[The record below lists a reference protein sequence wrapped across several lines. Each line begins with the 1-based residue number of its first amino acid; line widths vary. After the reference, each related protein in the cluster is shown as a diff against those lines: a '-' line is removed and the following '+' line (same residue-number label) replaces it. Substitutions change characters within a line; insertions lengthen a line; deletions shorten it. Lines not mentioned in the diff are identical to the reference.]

1 MAVDKT
7 QVFSLVKLK
16 AGLGTDQD
24 ELRDPI
30 IECAVDEAEELILNY
45 INRKEMPSAAKM
57 VFVAVATDIYKY
69 NIKDFELDK
78 KFAPDPGE
86 GEGEAEADYMA
97 NVSEIR
103 IDDAIVKDEITAA
116 QYNRDA
122 AAMAAQTKQE
132 VDFLKNYKERLHR
145 FRLMQWRKWEEGM

>member
-7 QVFSLVKLK
+7 QVFNLVKLK
-16 AGLGTDQD
+16 AGLGTDAD

-57 VFVAVATDIYKY
+57 VFVAVAADIYKY
-69 NIKDFELDK
+69 NIKDFELDE
-78 KFAPDPGE
+78 KFAPEEPSGE
-86 GEGEAEADYMA
+86 SEADYLA

-116 QYNRDA
+116 KYNRDA
-122 AAMAAQTKQE
+122 AALAAQTQKE
-132 VDFLKNYKERLHR
+132 VDFLKNYRERLHR
-145 FRLMQWRKWEEGM
+145 FRMVQWRKWEEGM

>member
-7 QVFSLVKLK
+7 RVFELVKLK
-16 AGLGTDQD
+16 AGLDTSVADPK
-24 ELRDPI
+24 RDPI

-45 INRKEMPSAAKM
+45 IHRSEMPSAAQM
-57 VFVAVATDIYKY
+57 VFVAIATDIYKY
-69 NIKDFELDK
+69 NVKDFELDA
-78 KFAPDPGE
+78 KFAPDPDESGT
-86 GEGEAEADYMA
+86 EADYLA

-122 AAMAAQTKQE
+122 AALAAQTKQE
-132 VDFLKNYKERLHR
+132 VDFLKNYRERLHR
-145 FRLMQWRKWEEGM
+145 FRMMQWRKWEEGM

>member
-7 QVFSLVKLK
+7 QVFGLVKIK
-16 AGLGTDQD
+16 AGLDPAVEDT
-24 ELRDPI
+24 LRDPV

-45 INRKEMPSAAKM
+45 IHRKEMPSAAKM
-57 VFVAVATDIYKY
+57 VFVSIAADIYKY
-69 NIKDFELDK
+69 NIKDFELFK
-78 KFAPDPGE
+78 PDPESSGE
-86 GEGEAEADYMA
+86 SEADYLA

-122 AAMAAQTKQE
+122 AALAAQTKVE
-132 VDFLKNYKERLHR
+132 VDFLKNYRERLHR
-145 FRLMQWRKWEEGM
+145 FRLVQWRKWEEGQ

>member
-1 MAVDKT
+1 MAVDKSR
-7 QVFSLVKLK
+7 VFSLVKIK
-16 AGLGTDQD
+16 AGLGDTADP
-24 ELRDPI
+24 LRDPI

-45 INRKEMPSAAKM
+45 INRKEVPSAAVM
-57 VFVAVATDIYKY
+57 IFASIATDIYKY

-78 KFAPDPGE
+78 KFDEDDPE
-86 GEGEAEADYMA
+86 SEFKSDYLN

-122 AAMAAQTKQE
+122 AALAAQAKKE
-132 VDFLKNYKERLHR
+132 IDFLKSYRERLHR

>member
-7 QVFSLVKLK
+7 QVFELVKIK
-16 AGLGTDQD
+16 AGLDPAVADTM
-24 ELRDPI
+24 RDPV

-45 INRKEMPSAAKM
+45 IHRKEMPSAAKM
-57 VFVAVATDIYKY
+57 VFVSIAADIFKY
-69 NIKDFELDK
+69 NIKDFELFK
-78 KFAPDPGE
+78 PDPE
-86 GEGEAEADYMA
+86 SSCESEADYLA

-122 AAMAAQTKQE
+122 AALAAQTKVE
-132 VDFLKNYKERLHR
+132 VDFLKNYRERLHR
-145 FRLMQWRKWEEGM
+145 FRLVQWRKWEEGQ

>member
-7 QVFSLVKLK
+7 NVFNLVKIK
-16 AGLGTDQD
+16 AGLGDVADPQ
-24 ELRDPI
+24 RDPI

-45 INRKEMPSAAKM
+45 INRKEVPSAAQM
-57 VFVAVATDIYKY
+57 VFVAIATDIYKY
-69 NIKDFELDK
+69 NIRDFELES
-78 KFAPDPGE
+78 KFAPDPE
-86 GEGEAEADYMA
+86 TEAEADYLA

-116 QYNRDA
+116 QYGRDA
-122 AAMAAQTKQE
+122 AALAAQAKQE
-132 VDFLKNYKERLHR
+132 VDFLKNYRERLYR

>member
-1 MAVDKT
+1 MAVNKT
-7 QVFSLVKLK
+7 DVFSMVKIK
-16 AGLGTDQD
+16 AGLGTDPD
-24 ELRDPI
+24 ADRDPV

-57 VFVAVATDIYKY
+57 VFVAIATDIYKY
-69 NIKDFELDK
+69 NIKDFELFKAD
-78 KFAPDPGE
+78 PDGS
-86 GEGEAEADYMA
+86 GSVAGSDYLA

-116 QYNRDA
+116 MYNRDA
-122 AAMAAQTKQE
+122 AALAAQAKQE
-132 VDFLKNYKERLHR
+132 VDFLKNYRERLQR

>member
-7 QVFSLVKLK
+7 NVFNLVKTK
-16 AGLGTDQD
+16 AGLGDVADPQ
-24 ELRDPI
+24 RDPI

-45 INRKEMPSAAKM
+45 INRKEMPSAVKM
-57 VFVAVATDIYKY
+57 VFVAIATDIYKY
-69 NIKDFELDK
+69 NIRDFELDT
-78 KFAPDPGE
+78 KFAPEPDP
-86 GEGEAEADYMA
+86 EAETEADYLA

-116 QYNRDA
+116 KYGRDA
-122 AAMAAQTKQE
+122 APLAAQTKRE
-132 VDFLKNYKERLHR
+132 VDFLKNYRERLQR

>member
-1 MAVDKT
+1 MAVDKNS
-7 QVFSLVKLK
+7 VFRLVKIK
-16 AGLGTDQD
+16 AGLGEVVD

-57 VFVAVATDIYKY
+57 VFVAIATDIYKY
-69 NIKDFELDK
+69 NIKDFDLDD
-78 KFAPDPGE
+78 KFTPEVDP
-86 GEGEAEADYMA
+86 EAEADYLK

-103 IDDAIVKDEITAA
+103 VDDLTVKDDITAA
-116 QYNRDA
+116 LYNRDA
-122 AAMAAQTKQE
+122 AALSIQTKAE
-132 VDFLKNYKERLHR
+132 VDFLKNYRERLQR

>member
-7 QVFSLVKLK
+7 QVFNLVKIK
-16 AGLGTDQD
+16 AGLGTEAD
-24 ELRDPI
+24 ENRDPI
-30 IECAVDEAEELILNY
+30 VECAVDEAEELILNY
-45 INRKEMPSAAKM
+45 IHRSEMPSAAKM
-57 VFVAVATDIYKY
+57 VFVAIATDIYKY
-69 NIKDFELDK
+69 NIKDFELDA
-78 KFAPDPGE
+78 KFAPDPDE
-86 GEGEAEADYMA
+86 SEAAVDYLA

-122 AAMAAQTKQE
+122 AALAAQTKQE
-132 VDFLKNYKERLHR
+132 VDFLKNYRERLHR

>member
-16 AGLGTDQD
+16 VGLGTDPD

-30 IECAVDEAEELILNY
+30 VECAVDEAEELILNY
-45 INRKEMPSAAKM
+45 INRKEMPSAARM
-57 VFVAVATDIYKY
+57 VFVAVAADIYKY

-78 KFAPDPGE
+78 KFAPDP

-122 AAMAAQTKQE
+122 AAMAAQTKVE

>member
-1 MAVDKT
+1 MAVDKSR
-7 QVFSLVKLK
+7 VFSLVKIK
-16 AGLGTDQD
+16 AGLGSEPDTD
-24 ELRDPI
+24 RDPI

-45 INRKEMPSAAKM
+45 IHRKEMPSAAQM
-57 VFVAVATDIYKY
+57 VFVSIATDIYKY

-78 KFAPDPGE
+78 KFEPDPSSE
-86 GEGEAEADYMA
+86 SDADYLA

-122 AAMAAQTKQE
+122 AALAAQTKQE
-132 VDFLKNYKERLHR
+132 VDFLKNYRERLHR
-145 FRLMQWRKWEEGM
+145 FRLMQWRKWEEGQ

>member
-1 MAVDKT
+1 MAVDKS
-7 QVFSLVKLK
+7 QVFDLVKIK
-16 AGLGTDQD
+16 AGLGNQPDPD
-24 ELRDPI
+24 RDPV

-45 INRKEMPSAAKM
+45 IHRKEMPSAAKM

-78 KFAPDPGE
+78 AFAPDPSQT
-86 GEGEAEADYMA
+86 EAETDYLA

-116 QYNRDA
+116 KYNRDA
-122 AAMAAQTKQE
+122 AALSAQTKKE
-132 VDFLKNYKERLHR
+132 VDFLKDYYHRLHR

>member
-7 QVFSLVKLK
+7 NVFKLVKVK
-16 AGLGTDQD
+16 VGLGEDADPQ
-24 ELRDPI
+24 RDPI

-45 INRKEMPSAAKM
+45 INRKEMPSAAQM
-57 VFVAVATDIYKY
+57 VFVAIATDIYKY
-69 NIKDFELDK
+69 NIRDFELES
-78 KFAPDPGE
+78 KFAPEDPE
-86 GEGEAEADYMA
+86 TEAEADYLA

-116 QYNRDA
+116 QYGRDA
-122 AAMAAQTKQE
+122 ASLAAQTKQE
-132 VDFLKNYKERLHR
+132 VDFLKNYRERLHR